1 MSKIIFRLL
10 STLPLQS
17 SSEKRDTATVEEE
30 TMRVFIT
37 ASDPDHAKYAMIEL
51 QQILKSMFSEYII
64 RNDKISTLGSKELAK
79 FKMFSEP
86 NSVLVMPG

>member
-1 MSKIIFRLL
+1 
-10 STLPLQS
+10 
-17 SSEKRDTATVEEE
+17 
-30 TMRVFIT
+30 
-37 ASDPDHAKYAMIEL
+37 MIEL
-51 QQILKSMFSEYII
+51 RQILKSMFSEYII